1 MPTFSFD
8 ALSVDKV
15 IIEFLKKQEGIT
27 IDRYSSKGRNGEL
40 FFGSNKILKKRV
52 ALKFYYIDGQESAH
66 EEVRILANIKNT
78 NILEVFDAR
87 VINKNYAYFLTPEI
101 EGGDLDKYMQENR
114 IEVFKAVHITKGILK
129 GLTALHCHTPDR
141 LLHRDL
147 KPANILID
155 INRNPFIADFGSVKM
170 MPPSLD
176 SIKASY
182 HSLLFRPPEAFHAKQ
197 YYFKSDIYQV
207 GIILYQLLGGYLPYQ
222 DVAWLSDKEKQKYS
236 LFDNNYD
243 KSKYL
248 DSIIG
253 EKICSGKL
261 LKYDSLPFFI
271 CKKLKGIIRKATNVD
286 LTKRYQNTAEFM
298 REIHEYMSTS
308 VNWRIDPEGVVVFKR
323 DVFTLR
329 ITQDGKK
336 NVPLVQKR
344 YGKVWKNYNRIK
356 GTIEEIIGQI
366 NSL

>member
-8 ALSVDKV
+8 TLSVDKV
-15 IIEFLKKQEGIT
+15 IIEFLKKQEGIA

-40 FFGSNKILKKRV
+40 FFGLNKILNKRV
-52 ALKFYYIDGQESAH
+52 ALKFYYIDDKESAH
-66 EEVRILANIKNT
+66 EEVRILSNIKNP

-101 EGGDLDKYMQENR
+101 EGGDLDKFMQENR
-114 IEVFKAVHITKGILK
+114 IEVFKAIHITKGILK
-129 GLTALHCHTPDR
+129 GLTALHGHAPNR

-147 KPANILID
+147 KPGNILID
-155 INRNPFIADFGSVKM
+155 INRNPFIADFGSIKM

-182 HSLLFRPPEAFHAKQ
+182 HSLLFRPPEVFHTKQ

-222 DVAWLSDKEKQKYS
+222 DVAWLSNKEKQKHS
-236 LFDNNYD
+236 LFNNSYD

-261 LKYDSLPFFI
+261 LKYDSLPLFI
-271 CKKLKGIIRKATNVD
+271 CKKLKNIIKKATNID
-286 LTKRYQNTAEFM
+286 LEKRYLNTAEFM
-298 REIHEYMSTS
+298 RDIHEFMSTS
-308 VNWRIDPEGVVVFKR
+308 VNWRIDPEGVVAIKR
-323 DVFTLR
+323 DDFTLR
-329 ITQDGKK
+329 IIQDGKK
-336 NVPLVQKR
+336 NIPLVQKR

-356 GTIEEIIGQI
+356 GTTEEIVVQI